1 MKRNDDTPAHLEP
14 PEVKLFD
21 RIKAEYGI
29 QDGAGL
35 ELLTS
40 ACESRG
46 RARRC
51 RELIDAQGELTAKA
65 RPHPLLAAERDAR
78 RAFVATIRE
87 LGLDLE
93 SAGQVGA
100 PIGNSNR
107 LQRVK

>member
-1 MKRNDDTPAHLEP
+1 MKSDHTPDHLGP
-14 PEVKLFD
+14 PEAELFD
-21 RIKAEYGI
+21 RIKAEYAI
-29 QDGAGL
+29 QDAAGL

-51 RELIDAQGELTAKA
+51 RELIDAQGELTEKG
-65 RPHPLLAAERDAR
+65 RPHALLAAERDAR

-93 SAGQVGA
+93 LGGQVGA
-100 PIGNSNR
+100 PVGNSNALR
-107 LQRVK
+107 RVK